1 MALTKISGSIIK
13 DSVSLSGNV
22 SIGGTLTYQDV
33 TNVDALGIGTF
44 RTGIK
49 VLAGQVDIGSNIK
62 LGNAGVVTATSFV
75 GSGANLTNLNA
86 SNIASGTVPT
96 ARLGSGT
103 ANNTTFLRGDSTF
116 QTVNTDLV
124 SDTSPQLGGNLD
136 TNSHEISLDTSHAI
150 NFGDSN
156 ELRVFYH
163 SGNGQID
170 FNGTTSLQLKTP
182 ANKYFQVV
190 NRDNG
195 NNIIQAQA
203 GGDVQLYHNGT
214 RKFRTTSGGVRT
226 DANLEMLDNH
236 ELQLGNNVDLK
247 IFHESSSNDNIIDC
261 ATTRPLRIRFGGSNQ
276 FEFLS
281 GGGIKINDGRKIYL
295 GDSSDFEIFH
305 DGLDSFIKDTGTGSL
320 KVCSNLFR
328 VNNAANSE
336 AMIKAE
342 ENAGVTLSYD
352 ANTKFE
358 TTSSGVTVTGT
369 CSATAFSGSSGTL
382 TGVAFAAIRT
392 AGNSN
397 NTPFV
402 FNSEEFDIGSDYN
415 ASNGIFTAPDIGYYQ
430 ITVQMT
436 STSYS
441 GNRHFYLDSS
451 TNGGSSWTERAN
463 ALTGTPG
470 GANESINMFIG
481 GIFKTT
487 VTNQQFR
494 VRTGYEFRGTSTY
507 ARFSAFKI

>member
-1 MALTKISGSIIK
+1 MSILSVDNISP
-13 DSVSLSGNV
+13 
-22 SIGGTLTYQDV
+22 
-33 TNVDALGIGTF
+33 
-44 RTGIK
+44 
-49 VLAGQVDIGSNIK
+49 IGSGTSVTVNSAAT
-62 LGNAGVVTATSFV
+62 LVLTNANSTGVITATSFV
-75 GSGANLTNLNA
+75 GSGANLTGVL
-86 SNIASGTVPT
+86 SNIVE
-96 ARLGSGT
+96 
-103 ANNTTFLRGDSTF
+103 
-116 QTVNTDLV
+116 
-124 SDTSPQLGGNLD
+124 DTSPQLGGTLD
-136 TNSHEISLDTSHAI
+136 TNNQDIT
-150 NFGDSN
+150 
-156 ELRVFYH
+156 
-163 SGNGQID
+163 
-170 FNGTTSLQLKTP
+170 FNGAQNISWDSSAADLIFNDYAKINLGTDKDFKMYQ
-182 ANKYFQVV
+182 A
-190 NRDNG
+190 G
-195 NNIIQAQA
+195 NNTILQS
-203 GGDVQLYHNGT
+203 DN
-214 RKFRTTSGGVRT
+214 TSGGVYLQGALIQIGSETGEVGVKFVKDGAVELYHNNSKKFETTSYGSLVTGRLNT
-226 DANLEMLDNH
+226 TGNISMPDNAQIH
-236 ELQLGNNVDLK
+236 
-247 IFHESSSNDNIIDC
+247 
-261 ATTRPLRIRFGGSNQ
+261 
-276 FEFLS
+276 
-281 GGGIKINDGRKIYL
+281 L
-295 GDSSDFEIFH
+295 GDSIDLALYH
-305 DGLDSFIKDTGTGSL
+305 DGSDSFIKDTGTGAL

-352 ANTKFE
+352 AITKFE

-382 TGVAFAAIRT
+382 TGVAFAAVRT

-402 FNSEEFDIGSDYN
+402 FNSEEFDIGSNYN

-451 TNGGSSWTERAN
+451 TDGGSSWTDRAN

-487 VTNQQFR
+487 VTNEQFR

>member
-1 MALTKISGSIIK
+1 MALTKVTGSVIK

-170 FNGTTSLQLKTP
+170 FNGNTSLQLKTA

-203 GGDVQLYHNGT
+203 GGAVELYHNGT
-214 RKFRTTSGGVRT
+214 RKFKTTSGGVRT
-226 DANLEMLDNH
+226 EANLEMLDNH

-281 GGGIKINDGRKIYL
+281 SGGIKINDGRKIFL

-305 DGLDSFIKDTGTGSL
+305 DGLDSFIKDTGTGAL

-328 VNNAANSE
+328 VNNAANTE

-382 TGVAFAAIRT
+382 TGVAFAAVRT

-415 ASNGIFTAPDIGYYQ
+415 ASTGIFTAPDIGYYH

-436 STSYS
+436 STAYS

-494 VRTGYEFRGTSTY
+494 VRTGNEFRGTGTY

>member
-49 VLAGQVDIGSNIK
+49 VLAGQIDVGSNIK

-103 ANNTTFLRGDSTF
+103 ASSSTFLRGDSTF

-281 GGGIKINDGRKIYL
+281 GGGIKINDSRKIFL

-305 DGLDSFIKDTGTGSL
+305 DGLDSFIKDTGTGAL

-328 VNNAANSE
+328 VNNAANTE

-382 TGVAFAAIRT
+382 TGVAFAAVRT

-402 FNSEEFDIGSDYN
+402 FNSEEFDIGGDYN

-451 TNGGSSWTERAN
+451 TNGGGSWTERAN

>member
-1 MALTKISGSIIK
+1 MALTKISGSVIK

-22 SIGGTLTYQDV
+22 SVGGTLTYQDV

-156 ELRVFYH
+156 ELKVFYH

-170 FNGTTSLQLKTP
+170 FNGNTSLQLKTP

-382 TGVAFAAIRT
+382 TGVAFAAVRT

-402 FNSEEFDIGSDYN
+402 FNSEEFDIGGDYN
-415 ASNGIFTAPDIGYYQ
+415 ASNGIFTAPDIGYYH

-436 STSYS
+436 STAYS

>member
-1 MALTKISGSIIK
+1 GEVQLYNNNTRRLRVTSGGLSIQAT
-13 DSVSLSGNV
+13 DA
-22 SIGGTLTYQDV
+22 GGTEHFGRFYFKQE
-33 TNVDALGIGTF
+33 
-44 RTGIK
+44 
-49 VLAGQVDIGSNIK
+49 
-62 LGNAGVVTATSFV
+62 
-75 GSGANLTNLNA
+75 
-86 SNIASGTVPT
+86 SGTVRGLFDPAAQKFSVYDNSQFT
-96 ARLGSGT
+96 VGNSHDAVFHHDGSNT
-103 ANNTTFLRGDSTF
+103 YLVNNT
-116 QTVNTDLV
+116 
-124 SDTSPQLGGNLD
+124 GNLLIRND
-136 TNSHEISLDTSHAI
+136 GSSTSEEIL
-150 NFGDSN
+150 
-156 ELRVFYH
+156 
-163 SGNGQID
+163 
-170 FNGTTSLQLKTP
+170 
-182 ANKYFQVV
+182 
-190 NRDNG
+190 
-195 NNIIQAQA
+195 IQAK
-203 GGDVQLYHNGT
+203 GGENSIRAIANGAVELHHDGT

-281 GGGIKINDGRKIYL
+281 AGGIKMNDGRKIFL

-382 TGVAFAAIRT
+382 TGVAFAAVRT
-392 AGNSN
+392 AGSSN

-402 FNSEEFDIGSDYN
+402 FNSEEFDIG
-415 ASNGIFTAPDIGYYQ
+415 Q
-430 ITVQMT
+430 
-436 STSYS
+436 
-441 GNRHFYLDSS
+441 
-451 TNGGSSWTERAN
+451 
-463 ALTGTPG
+463 
-470 GANESINMFIG
+470 
-481 GIFKTT
+481 
-487 VTNQQFR
+487 
-494 VRTGYEFRGTSTY
+494 
-507 ARFSAFKI
+507 

>member
-1 MALTKISGSIIK
+1 MALTKISGSVIK

-22 SIGGTLTYQDV
+22 SVGGTLTYQDV

-49 VLAGQVDIGSNIK
+49 VLAGQVDVGSNIK
-62 LGNAGVVTATSFV
+62 IGNAGVITATSFV

-116 QTVNTDLV
+116 QTVVTDLV
-124 SDTSPQLGGNLD
+124 NDSSPQLGGDLAS
-136 TNSHEISLDTSHAI
+136 NSNDILMAANDRVVFGSDALRVKHTGSHADI
-150 NFGDSN
+150 ENTTGNITIKNDSSSST
-156 ELRVFYH
+156 E
-163 SGNGQID
+163 QI
-170 FNGTTSLQLKTP
+170 L
-182 ANKYFQVV
+182 
-190 NRDNG
+190 
-195 NNIIQAQA
+195 IQAK
-203 GGDVQLYHNGT
+203 GGEDSVKAIANGAVELYHDGT

-305 DGLDSFIKDTGTGSL
+305 DGLDSFIKDTGTGAL

-382 TGVAFAAIRT
+382 TGVAFAAVRT

-402 FNSEEFDIGSDYN
+402 FNSEEFDIGSNYN

-451 TNGGSSWTERAN
+451 TNGGSSWTDRAN

-487 VTNQQFR
+487 VTNEQFR

>member
-1 MALTKISGSIIK
+1 MALTKVTGSVIK

-22 SIGGTLTYQDV
+22 SVGGTLTYQDV

-49 VLAGQVDIGSNIK
+49 VLAGQVDVGSNIK

-75 GSGANLTNLNA
+75 GSGANLTGIDASSISFGGAVKAQANAAGVVITGIATVQSNLHLPDASKLMMGDNNEFRIYHNESNSLNYIVAQNNGPLLLRSSNA
-86 SNIASGTVPT
+86 DMIHCTPQGAVTLKYDGGTRAATTSSGFDVSGTLNIAGVATFSQG
-96 ARLGSGT
+96 GSEVV
-103 ANNTTFLRGDSTF
+103 R
-116 QTVNTDLV
+116 
-124 SDTSPQLGGNLD
+124 
-136 TNSHEISLDTSHAI
+136 I
-150 NFGDSN
+150 N
-156 ELRVFYH
+156 
-163 SGNGQID
+163 
-170 FNGTTSLQLKTP
+170 
-182 ANKYFQVV
+182 
-190 NRDNG
+190 
-195 NNIIQAQA
+195 
-203 GGDVQLYHNGT
+203 
-214 RKFRTTSGGVRT
+214 SGGLLLYNDLSFFGAST
-226 DANLEMLDNH
+226 HAYWDHSANQFKLNDNTK
-236 ELQLGNNVDLK
+236 LSVG
-247 IFHESSSNDNIIDC
+247 SSSD
-261 ATTRPLRIRFGGSNQ
+261 LQ
-276 FEFLS
+276 
-281 GGGIKINDGRKIYL
+281 
-295 GDSSDFEIFH
+295 IFH
-305 DGLDSFIKDTGTGSL
+305 DGSDSLIKDTGTGAL

-328 VNNAANSE
+328 VNNAANTE

-369 CSATAFSGSSGTL
+369 CSATAFNSSGGTL
-382 TGVAFAAIRT
+382 TGVAFAAVRT

-415 ASNGIFTAPDIGYYQ
+415 SSNGIFTAPDIGYYQ

-436 STSYS
+436 STTYS
-441 GNRHFYLDSS
+441 GNRSFSLESS
-451 TNGGSSWTERAN
+451 TNGGGSWTQRAN

-481 GIFKTT
+481 GVFKTT

-494 VRTGYEFRGTSTY
+494 VKVDNQFRGTETY
-507 ARFSAFKI
+507 SRFSAFKL

>member
-1 MALTKISGSIIK
+1 MALTKVTGSVIK

-170 FNGTTSLQLKTP
+170 FNG
-182 ANKYFQVV
+182 
-190 NRDNG
+190 

-203 GGDVQLYHNGT
+203 GGAVELYHNGT
-214 RKFRTTSGGVRT
+214 RKFKTTSGGVRT
-226 DANLEMLDNH
+226 EANLEMLDNH

-281 GGGIKINDGRKIYL
+281 SGGIKINDGRKIFL

-305 DGLDSFIKDTGTGSL
+305 DGLDSFIKDTGTGAL

-328 VNNAANSE
+328 VNNAANTE

-382 TGVAFAAIRT
+382 TGVAFAAVRT

-436 STSYS
+436 STTYS

-494 VRTGYEFRGTSTY
+494 VRTGNEFRGTGTY

>member
-1 MALTKISGSIIK
+1 MSILSVDNISP
-13 DSVSLSGNV
+13 
-22 SIGGTLTYQDV
+22 
-33 TNVDALGIGTF
+33 
-44 RTGIK
+44 
-49 VLAGQVDIGSNIK
+49 IGSGTSVTVNSAAT
-62 LGNAGVVTATSFV
+62 LVLTNANSTGVVTATSFV
-75 GSGANLTNLNA
+75 GSGANLTGVL
-86 SNIASGTVPT
+86 SNIVE
-96 ARLGSGT
+96 
-103 ANNTTFLRGDSTF
+103 
-116 QTVNTDLV
+116 
-124 SDTSPQLGGNLD
+124 DTSPQLGGNLD

-190 NRDNG
+190 NRDDG

-247 IFHESSSNDNIIDC
+247 IFHESSSSDNIIDC

-281 GGGIKINDGRKIYL
+281 GGGIKMNDGRKMFL

-305 DGLDSFIKDTGTGSL
+305 DGLDSFIKDTGTGAL

-328 VNNAANSE
+328 VNNAANTE

-352 ANTKFE
+352 ASTKFE
-358 TTSSGVTVTGT
+358 TMSTGARIQGGLLFNSDTAAANTLDDYEEGTWTPDWRGSQALGTTSYGSYNAASYVKIGNQVTVRGHSQIT
-369 CSATAFSGSSGTL
+369 GSSG
-382 TGVAFAAIRT
+382 GQGFWFI
-392 AGNSN
+392 N
-397 NTPFV
+397 NLPFLVGGGDDRRYRSVGSV
-402 FNSEEFDIGSDYN
+402 FIENFNFQDSETDILCFIERNNNDM
-415 ASNGIFTAPDIGYYQ
+415 Q
-430 ITVQMT
+430 LR
-436 STSYS
+436 
-441 GNRHFYLDSS
+441 GNRDNLSGSPNIRVGMDSS
-451 TNGGSSWTERAN
+451 FDVMWTI
-463 ALTGTPG
+463 TYP
-470 GANESINMFIG
+470 
-481 GIFKTT
+481 TT
-487 VTNQQFR
+487 
-494 VRTGYEFRGTSTY
+494 
-507 ARFSAFKI
+507 

>member
-49 VLAGQVDIGSNIK
+49 VLAGQIDVGSNIK

-103 ANNTTFLRGDSTF
+103 ASSSTFLRGDSTF

-281 GGGIKINDGRKIYL
+281 GGGIKINDSRKIFL

-305 DGLDSFIKDTGTGSL
+305 DGLDSFIKDTGTGAL

-328 VNNAANSE
+328 VNN
-336 AMIKAE
+336 
-342 ENAGVTLSYD
+342 
-352 ANTKFE
+352 
-358 TTSSGVTVTGT
+358 
-369 CSATAFSGSSGTL
+369 
-382 TGVAFAAIRT
+382 
-392 AGNSN
+392 
-397 NTPFV
+397 
-402 FNSEEFDIGSDYN
+402 
-415 ASNGIFTAPDIGYYQ
+415 
-430 ITVQMT
+430 
-436 STSYS
+436 
-441 GNRHFYLDSS
+441 
-451 TNGGSSWTERAN
+451 
-463 ALTGTPG
+463 
-470 GANESINMFIG
+470 
-481 GIFKTT
+481 
-487 VTNQQFR
+487 
-494 VRTGYEFRGTSTY
+494 
-507 ARFSAFKI
+507 